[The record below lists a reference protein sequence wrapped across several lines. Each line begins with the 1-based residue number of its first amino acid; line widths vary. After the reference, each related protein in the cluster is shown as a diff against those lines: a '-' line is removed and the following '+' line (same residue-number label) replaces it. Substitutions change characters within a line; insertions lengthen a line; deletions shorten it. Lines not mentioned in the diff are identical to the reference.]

1 MVIRP
6 QFLRV
11 ACQSEA
17 KGTDAYTQRGTLAGW
32 QQGIAAPAAGG
43 PLLVCPCLAEE
54 LATAYGIAG

>member
-17 KGTDAYTQRGTLAGW
+17 KGTDEYTQRGT
-32 QQGIAAPAAGG
+32 
-43 PLLVCPCLAEE
+43 
-54 LATAYGIAG
+54 